1 MGSRTL
7 TLSGSPRVVPPR
19 VTHWSL
25 SPVPKG
31 HFSPPA
37 LSWALTIPDPPP
49 GWNCNSCRRTETWQR
64 AGGAMGGW
72 VLPSEQPKK
81 RENQNS
87 WSEKMRFP
95 PGPWA
100 LGVVSH
106 SPSNPHQC
114 QSPREPGLTS
124 LTSPE
129 WGGHWVYR
137 EGSQII
143 PGFGVWINHSAFPLL
158 QAAPMPASTLEPP
171 EEKRSWELMD
181 FSCFLITGLSWA
193 ELSLFMGSDR
203 AVWDQKN
210 FQLSSKQ
217 LPVLSI

>member
-1 MGSRTL
+1 MGSGTL

-25 SPVPKG
+25 SPVPNG

-37 LSWALTIPDPPP
+37 LSWALTIPDPPRGGTAIPAEEQKP
-49 GWNCNSCRRTETWQR
+49 GRGQAVPW
-64 AGGAMGGW
+64 GGW
-72 VLPSEQPKK
+72 VLPSEQLKK

-87 WSEKMRFP
+87 WSEKLRFP

-106 SPSNPHQC
+106 PPSNPHQC

-124 LTSPE
+124 LASPE
-129 WGGHWVYR
+129 WGEHWVYR

-143 PGFGVWINHSAFPLL
+143 PGFGVWINHSALPLL

-193 ELSLFMGSDR
+193 EFSLFMGSDR

-210 FQLSSKQ
+210 F
-217 LPVLSI
+217 